1 MVTSKGKDYI
11 WKTTTKME
19 ISNHTTEKLS
29 TETVSEQKEFTSP
42 KSPEVKPLKDW
53 GFSEAG
59 LNQGDTIAFE
69 NRLRWI
75 KAGHVVDES
84 YDIDEELR
92 RKKQLEAEVVTKTSE
107 KNGKEKDQQHIKEV
121 LIIDK
126 ENQVKRYKDNIEQKK
141 IQMAEGRI
149 RSLYNP
155 ARFWLFSFLCFMIAV
170 YLIFFYASAMNAAF
184 FRNMQQ
190 MVNNSSGDDV
200 SLMLN
205 SIFDAKGIFQASPH
219 LLFVYLGAF
228 LFFGFGLLPH
238 IFHDG
243 SKGQWFKIALATLVC
258 LAIDSLIA
266 YKIDSG
272 IHELKGMMGIAD
284 IGWAWYKSVN
294 FYLVLAFGFGTY
306 LLWGFMYE
314 AAIKEHGKKNVN
326 AKAEI
331 EIKGIKKRIREV
343 ENEIIK
349 LKLEINE
356 LQKSI
361 DSLRLVIENLK
372 KDLEKALTKPE
383 TLLRNME
390 NFYAGWLQFLNGS
403 SNNETKRLSCENI
416 YKNFHQSLITE
427 TPNLN

>member
-1 MVTSKGKDYI
+1 MENINKQNENSSMDTSND
-11 WKTTTKME
+11 
-19 ISNHTTEKLS
+19 
-29 TETVSEQKEFTSP
+29 QKEFVTP
-42 KSPEVKPLKDW
+42 KAIVTHSLKDW

-84 YDIDEELR
+84 YDVDEELR
-92 RKKQLEAEVVTKTSE
+92 RKKQLEAEMVTKASE
-107 KNGKEKDQQHIKEV
+107 KNGKEKDLQHIKEV
-121 LIIDK
+121 VIVDK
-126 ENQVKRYKDNIEQKK
+126 ENQVKQHKDNIEMKK
-141 IQMAEGRI
+141 IQMAEGKI

-155 ARFWLFSFLCFMIAV
+155 ARFWLFSFLCIMIAI

-284 IGWAWYKSVN
+284 TDWAWYKSVN

-314 AAIKEHGKKNVN
+314 AAIKEHEKKNVN

-343 ENEIIK
+343 ENEIIRHK
-349 LKLEINE
+349 QEINE
-356 LQKSI
+356 LQKLV
-361 DSLRLVIENLK
+361 DALQLVIESLK
-372 KDLEKALTKPE
+372 KDLEKAMAKPE

-403 SNNETKRLSCENI
+403 NNSETKRMSCESI
-416 YKNFHQSLITE
+416 YKNFHQSLTAE